1 MSGRTFSFHKKQTI
15 MLPKKIF
22 LFIIL
27 FITCIF
33 SFAQIDSVT
42 YAEKLGY
49 PKGARVLV
57 LHVDDMGMS
66 FDSDEGGI
74 AALTKGVSTSCSV
87 MMPCPWVPGFIH
99 WLKDHPDIDAGLHLT
114 LTSEWKDYR
123 WGPLAG
129 KNSVP
134 GLVDKEG
141 DLWPSVEAVVQH
153 ATADEVE
160 KEIRAQLDRARSMGF
175 EPTHLDTHMGT
186 LFGTPAFTERYIKVG
201 IENHIP
207 IMFPAGHDVLIQKQM
222 HFPDAY
228 LQQIRKAGKMLW
240 DAGLPVLDDL
250 ENNSYDWKIPD
261 DIKNDDAKLQQFK
274 TKKYI
279 EAIRSLKP
287 GVTMM
292 LMHCTATT
300 EVFQHISD
308 SGPVRRGDMLAML
321 DPAFKKALQDEK
333 IILTTWR
340 ELKERRTKAGK

>member
-1 MSGRTFSFHKKQTI
+1 MLIKRLTFLQ
-15 MLPKKIF
+15 
-22 LFIIL
+22 IIL
-27 FITCIF
+27 FTS
-33 SFAQIDSVT
+33 SFLSAQNDSIT

-49 PKGARVLV
+49 PKGSRVLI

-66 FDSDEGGI
+66 FDSNEGGI

-87 MMPCPWVPGFIH
+87 MMPCPWVPGFVH
-99 WLKDHPDIDAGLHLT
+99 WLKNNPNIDAGLHLT

-123 WGPLAG
+123 WGPVAG
-129 KNSVP
+129 KNNVP
-134 GLVDKEG
+134 GLVDNEG
-141 DLWPSVEAVVQH
+141 DLWPSVEAVIIH

-160 KEIRAQLDRARSMGF
+160 KEIRAQLERARAMGF

-207 IMFPAGHDVLIQKQM
+207 IMLPGGHDVLIQKQM
-222 HFPDAY
+222 HFPDAFV
-228 LQQIRKAGKMLW
+228 QQIRQAGKTLW
-240 DAGLPVLDDL
+240 EAGLPVLDDL

-261 DIKNDDAKLQQFK
+261 DIKNDDAKLQVFK
-274 TKKYI
+274 TQKYI
-279 EAIRSLKP
+279 AAIKSLKP

-292 LMHCTATT
+292 IMHCTATT
-300 EVFQHISD
+300 EVFKHISD

-321 DPAFKKALQDEK
+321 DPAFKKALHDER

-340 ELKERRTKAGK
+340 ELKERRAKVGK